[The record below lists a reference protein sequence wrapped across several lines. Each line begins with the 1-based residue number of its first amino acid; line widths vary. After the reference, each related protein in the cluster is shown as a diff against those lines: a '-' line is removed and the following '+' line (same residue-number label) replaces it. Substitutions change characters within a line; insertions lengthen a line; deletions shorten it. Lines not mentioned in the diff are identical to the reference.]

1 MSPAPALSP
10 PHFCCPVCAG
20 PLVLHDRS
28 YRCSQNHCFDQA
40 KAGYVN
46 LLLNQHKKS
55 PQPGDSP
62 EMVKAR
68 QEFLNAGYY
77 QPVVEAVALQVA
89 EQVAELA
96 VPSEK
101 AGSAAGFHLL
111 DMGCG
116 EGYYLAALLQSAPFQ
131 TLAHSVSGI
140 DVSKTAVTLAAK
152 RKLAAQWAV
161 ANVYHLP
168 FADQA
173 FDLVLSIFSP
183 LDPQEAQRVLKPG
196 GCLIMV
202 GPGPEHLS
210 GLMAQIYDEVHPHQ
224 GNPVLDQAVHSGAF
238 SHLAHQ
244 DLQYT
249 MTVTGPDIFK
259 LLTMTPYYWKCDLAT
274 QQAFREMPQLQ
285 TLAHFSLD
293 CYLRSE

>member
-1 MSPAPALSP
+1 MFPAPALSP
-10 PHFCCPVCAG
+10 PHFCCPVCAD
-20 PLVLHDRS
+20 PLVLHARS

-46 LLLNQHKKS
+46 LLLSQHKKS

-68 QEFLNAGYY
+68 QDFLNAGYY
-77 QPVVEAVALQVA
+77 QPVVEAVAAQVA
-89 EQVAELA
+89 LA
-96 VPSEK
+96 QADSQKTGGE
-101 AGSAAGFHLL
+101 AGFHLL

-131 TLAHSVSGI
+131 TLAYSVSGI

-168 FADQA
+168 FADRA

-196 GCLIMV
+196 GRLIMV

-210 GLMAQIYDEVHPHQ
+210 GLMAQIYDEVYPHQ
-224 GNPVLDQAVHSGAF
+224 GNPVMDQAVQSGAF
-238 SHLAHQ
+238 QHLAHQ
-244 DLQYT
+244 DLKYT

-259 LLTMTPYYWKCDLAT
+259 LLTMTPYYWKCDPAT

-285 TLAHFSLD
+285 TLAHFAVD
-293 CYLRSE
+293 AYLRSG